1 MMDEGVV
8 QVLELPEMKL
18 IGLSITSS
26 FVGHEP
32 ERVEAMK
39 REFNSRKDEISNI
52 IHPERYL
59 SPHFTSENLFTYM
72 ICMEVE
78 ELTNVPEGMLG
89 FTIPAHRYVQVKS
102 KGDPYEI
109 LHTYVREKICL
120 VMIVHWLLKF
130 ISLLILRG
138 LMRLMCTFHCD
149 EK

>member
-109 LHTYVREKICL
+109 LHTYVREKDLPSNDRALAIE
-120 VMIVHWLLKF
+120 VYQFANPTWPDEVDVYIP
-130 ISLLILRG
+130 LR
-138 LMRLMCTFHCD
+138 
-149 EK
+149 

>member
-109 LHTYVREKICL
+109 LHTYVRENGLQSNDHALAIE
-120 VMIVHWLLKF
+120 VYQFANPTWPDEVDVYIP
-130 ISLLILRG
+130 LR
-138 LMRLMCTFHCD
+138 
-149 EK
+149 

>member
-1 MMDEGVV
+1 MMDEAQV

-102 KGDPYEI
+102 KGDPYEV
-109 LHTYVREKICL
+109 LHTYVRENGLQSNDRALAIEIYQFSNPTWPDE
-120 VMIVHWLLKF
+120 VDVYIP
-130 ISLLILRG
+130 LR
-138 LMRLMCTFHCD
+138 
-149 EK
+149 

>member
-1 MMDEGVV
+1 MMDEG
-8 QVLELPEMKL
+8 QIEMLELPEMKL

-39 REFNSRKDEISNI
+39 REFHSRKDEITDV

-59 SPHFTSENLFTYM
+59 SPHFSTENLFTYM

-78 ELTNVPEGMLG
+78 ALANVPEGMLG

-102 KGDPYEI
+102 KGDPYEE
-109 LHTYVREKICL
+109 LHSYVRANNLQSNDRALAIEIYSFANPSWPDEVEVFL
-120 VMIVHWLLKF
+120 P
-130 ISLLILRG
+130 LR
-138 LMRLMCTFHCD
+138 
-149 EK
+149 

>member
-8 QVLELPEMKL
+8 QVLELLEMKL

-39 REFNSRKDEISNI
+39 REFNSRKDEISNC

-59 SPHFTSENLFTYM
+59 SPHFSTENLFTYM

-89 FTIPAHRYVQVKS
+89 FTIPGHQYVHVKS
-102 KGDPYEI
+102 KGDPYEV
-109 LHTYVREKICL
+109 LHSYVRDNDLQSNDHALAIEIYQFANPTWPDE
-120 VMIVHWLLKF
+120 VDVYIP
-130 ISLLILRG
+130 LR
-138 LMRLMCTFHCD
+138 
-149 EK
+149 